1 MKKFLNSLLDLIYRK
16 KCYFCG
22 KSKYSLKMCPE
33 CYEKLDFNEF
43 KANRIYTIYIVGNKP
58 NIEIIQSVDG
68 NTYACM

>member
-33 CYEKLDFNEF
+33 CYEKLDYFGHDV
-43 KANRIYTIYIVGNKP
+43 KKGGRCI
-58 NIEIIQSVDG
+58 
-68 NTYACM
+68 